1 MIKRLKELFN
11 KYFDYEIIGTYLEYE
26 HGRFVTK
33 HIRRY
38 KLRKR
43 GDHDNRTSHR

>member
-1 MIKRLKELFN
+1 MIKKLKALFN

-26 HGRFVTK
+26 NGKYITK
-33 HIRRY
+33 HVKRY

-43 GDHDNRTSHR
+43 